1 MPLARPLLSH
11 RIAAI
16 DLPKPTVTVG
26 TAGAAAVDPDSLSP
40 HDRTIAALLSP
51 MRVSRTSSGAMVI
64 EDGVSRETLVY
75 PRPGKIAA
83 VNRAHLE
90 ADVVKG
96 TSSAFVVHCT
106 ARTIHDAAG

>member
-1 MPLARPLLSH
+1 
-11 RIAAI
+11 
-16 DLPKPTVTVG
+16 
-26 TAGAAAVDPDSLSP
+26 
-40 HDRTIAALLSP
+40 
-51 MRVSRTSSGAMVI
+51 MVI